1 MYKEISISNSS
12 LFWYQFWIWYLL
24 EKKKK
29 WDTTP
34 AFQAMVVVKNPSAN
48 ARDIR
53 DAGLIPESGRSPGGG
68 HGREWS
74 SILARETKGQRSLV
88 GYSPWGCKESGTSDL
103 SCTQDIT
110 HRSAWVST
118 FLLWITR
125 WVSKW
130 GEKTPE
136 YDGTYLAGS
145 KMKCGKNWGY
155 QIKYH
160 SKPIIRSK

>member
-1 MYKEISISNSS
+1 
-12 LFWYQFWIWYLL
+12 
-24 EKKKK
+24 
-29 WDTTP
+29 
-34 AFQAMVVVKNPSAN
+34 MVVVKNPSAN

-88 GYSPWGCKESGTSDL
+88 GYSPWGCKESDTSDL

-130 GEKTPE
+130 GGKNPE

-145 KMKCGKNWGY
+145 KMKCGKNEATKLNITLNPLLEVNKISPCSLGLWRKVRVGAGNE
-155 QIKYH
+155 
-160 SKPIIRSK
+160 SKRKKCWQKSEWMKK